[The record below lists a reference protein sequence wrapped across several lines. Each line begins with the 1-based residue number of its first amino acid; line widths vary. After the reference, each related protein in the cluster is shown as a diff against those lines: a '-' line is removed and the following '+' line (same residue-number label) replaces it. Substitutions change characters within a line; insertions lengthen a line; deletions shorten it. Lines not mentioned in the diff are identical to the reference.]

1 MQLFADEYDSWYYT
15 KKGKYISGLEKDV
28 LLKMIAPIEMQDAR
42 YKMQDLQL
50 ATCNLQLIDIGC
62 GTGYFTQY
70 LSGFCKNIVGV
81 DTSMDMIKY
90 AMKKIEARSQ
100 RSEARIKYI
109 IADAESL
116 PFKERSFD
124 ISVSVTAV
132 NFFKNPAKA
141 VSEAVRISRKKIFL
155 GVLNRWSM
163 LSFFKKL
170 KSLFKN
176 TSYSDAC
183 FYSQREITSIL
194 STIEV
199 PLPVHKLCAGE
210 RVRVRGIQKRHTYF
224 LPFPRIRLVLSGLER
239 IIPSWLPFGG
249 FMGIAGE
256 IEKR

>member
-1 MQLFADEYDSWYYT
+1 MILPTEEYNAWYYT
-15 KKGKYISGLEKDV
+15 EKGKYISGLEKDV
-28 LLKMIAPIEMQDAR
+28 LLKMIKLSAISR
-42 YKMQDLQL
+42 QL
-50 ATCNLQLIDIGC
+50 SAIDIGC
-62 GTGYFTQY
+62 GTGYFTEF

-132 NFFKNPAKA
+132 NFIKNPVRA
-141 VSEAVRISRKKIFL
+141 VSEAVRISRQKIFL
-155 GVLNRWSM
+155 GVLNRWSL

-170 KSLFKN
+170 KNLFKN

-183 FYSQREITSIL
+183 FYSQAEIVNIL
-194 STIEV
+194 SALEL
-199 PLPVHKLCAGE
+199 PLPSGE
-210 RVRVRGIQKRHTYF
+210 RVRVWGIQKRHTYF

>member
-1 MQLFADEYDSWYYT
+1 MILPTEEYNAWYYT
-15 KKGKYISGLEKDV
+15 EKGKYISGLEKDV
-28 LLKMIAPIEMQDAR
+28 LLKMIKLSAISR
-42 YKMQDLQL
+42 QL
-50 ATCNLQLIDIGC
+50 SAIDIGC
-62 GTGYFTQY
+62 GTGYFTEF

-132 NFFKNPAKA
+132 NFIKNPVRA
-141 VSEAVRISRKKIFL
+141 VSEAVRISRQKIFL
-155 GVLNRWSM
+155 GVLNRWSL

-170 KSLFKN
+170 KNLFKN

-183 FYSQREITSIL
+183 FYSQAEIVNIL
-194 STIEV
+194 SALEL
-199 PLPVHKLCAGE
+199 PLPSGE

-224 LPFPRIRLVLSGLER
+224 LPFPKIHFVLSGIEKL
-239 IIPSWLPFGG
+239 IPSWLPFGG
-249 FMGIAGE
+249 FMGITGA
-256 IEKR
+256 IERRIG

>member
-1 MQLFADEYDSWYYT
+1 MILPTEEYNAWYYT
-15 KKGKYISGLEKDV
+15 EKGKYISGLEKDV
-28 LLKMIAPIEMQDAR
+28 LLKMIKLSAISR
-42 YKMQDLQL
+42 QL
-50 ATCNLQLIDIGC
+50 SAIDIGC
-62 GTGYFTQY
+62 GTGYFTEF

-132 NFFKNPAKA
+132 NFIKNPVRA
-141 VSEAVRISRKKIFL
+141 VSEAVRISRQKIFL
-155 GVLNRWSM
+155 GVLNRWSL

-170 KSLFKN
+170 KNLFKN

-183 FYSQREITSIL
+183 FYSQAEIVNIL
-194 STIEV
+194 SALEL
-199 PLPVHKLCAGE
+199 PLPSGE

-249 FMGIAGE
+249 FMGITGA
-256 IEKR
+256 IERRIR

>member
-1 MQLFADEYDSWYYT
+1 MILPTEEYNAWYYT
-15 KKGKYISGLEKDV
+15 EKGKYISGLEKDV
-28 LLKMIAPIEMQDAR
+28 LLKMIKLSAISR
-42 YKMQDLQL
+42 QL
-50 ATCNLQLIDIGC
+50 SAIDIGC
-62 GTGYFTQY
+62 GTGYFTEF

-132 NFFKNPAKA
+132 NFIKNPVRA
-141 VSEAVRISRKKIFL
+141 VSEAVRISREKIFI
-155 GVLNRWSM
+155 GVLNRWSL

-170 KSLFKN
+170 KNLFKN

-183 FYSQREITSIL
+183 FYGERDMVNIL
-194 STIEV
+194 SSFPQIKGV
-199 PLPVHKLCAGE
+199 YK
-210 RVRVRGIQKRHTYF
+210 QHTYF
-224 LPFPRIRLVLSGLER
+224 LPFPKIHLILSKMEGS
-239 IIPSWLPFGG
+239 IPSWFPFGG
-249 FMGIAGE
+249 FMGIVGE
-256 IEKR
+256 KEGRIR

>member
-132 NFFKNPAKA
+132 NFIKNPVRA
-141 VSEAVRISRKKIFL
+141 VSEAVRISRQKIFL
-155 GVLNRWSM
+155 GVLNRWSL

-170 KSLFKN
+170 KNLFKN
-176 TSYSDAC
+176 TVL
-183 FYSQREITSIL
+183 FYYFFYRQGKFLNLFHHFTP
-194 STIEV
+194 
-199 PLPVHKLCAGE
+199 PLRGGE
-210 RVRVRGIQKRHTYF
+210 GVGVGEIQKRHTYF
-224 LPFPRIRLVLSGLER
+224 LPFP
-239 IIPSWLPFGG
+239 
-249 FMGIAGE
+249 
-256 IEKR
+256 

>member
-1 MQLFADEYDSWYYT
+1 MILPTEEYNAWYYT
-15 KKGKYISGLEKDV
+15 EKGKYISGLEKDV
-28 LLKMIAPIEMQDAR
+28 LLKMIKLSAISR
-42 YKMQDLQL
+42 QL
-50 ATCNLQLIDIGC
+50 SAIDIGC
-62 GTGYFTQY
+62 GTGYFTEF

-132 NFFKNPAKA
+132 NFIKNPVRA
-141 VSEAVRISRKKIFL
+141 VSEAVRISRQKIFL
-155 GVLNRWSM
+155 GVLNRWSL

-170 KSLFKN
+170 KNLFKN

-183 FYSQREITSIL
+183 FYSQREIVNIL
-194 STIEV
+194 SVFPQIKGV
-199 PLPVHKLCAGE
+199 YKQH
-210 RVRVRGIQKRHTYF
+210 IYF
-224 LPFPRIRLVLSGLER
+224 LPFPKIHLVLSGIEKLM
-239 IIPSWLPFGG
+239 PSWLPFGG
-249 FMGIAGE
+249 FMGITGA
-256 IEKR
+256 IERRIG

>member
-1 MQLFADEYDSWYYT
+1 MILPTEEYNAWYYT
-15 KKGKYISGLEKDV
+15 EKGKYISGLEKDV
-28 LLKMIAPIEMQDAR
+28 LLKMIKLSAISR
-42 YKMQDLQL
+42 QL
-50 ATCNLQLIDIGC
+50 SAIDIGC
-62 GTGYFTQY
+62 GTGYFTEF

-132 NFFKNPAKA
+132 NFIKNPVRA
-141 VSEAVRISRKKIFL
+141 VSEAVRISRQKIFL
-155 GVLNRWSM
+155 GVLNRWSL

-170 KSLFKN
+170 KNLFKN

-183 FYSQREITSIL
+183 FYSQAEIVNIL
-194 STIEV
+194 SALEL
-199 PLPVHKLCAGE
+199 PLPSGE

-249 FMGIAGE
+249 FMGITGA
-256 IEKR
+256 IERRIG

>member
-1 MQLFADEYDSWYYT
+1 MILPTEEYNAWYYT
-15 KKGKYISGLEKDV
+15 EKGKYISGLEKDV
-28 LLKMIAPIEMQDAR
+28 LLKMIKLSAISR
-42 YKMQDLQL
+42 QL
-50 ATCNLQLIDIGC
+50 SAIDIGC
-62 GTGYFTQY
+62 GTGYFTEF

-132 NFFKNPAKA
+132 NFIKNPVRA
-141 VSEAVRISRKKIFL
+141 VSEAVRISRQKIFL
-155 GVLNRWSM
+155 GVLNRWSL

-170 KSLFKN
+170 KNLFKN

-183 FYSQREITSIL
+183 FYSQAEIVNIL
-194 STIEV
+194 SALEL
-199 PLPVHKLCAGE
+199 PLPSGE